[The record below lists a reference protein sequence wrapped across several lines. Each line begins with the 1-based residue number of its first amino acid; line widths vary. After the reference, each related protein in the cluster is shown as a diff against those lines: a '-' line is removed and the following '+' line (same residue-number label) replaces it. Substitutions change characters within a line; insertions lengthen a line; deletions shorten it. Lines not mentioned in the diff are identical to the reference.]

1 MKHKEKKNT
10 KKILLII
17 LLLLLL
23 LIPFSCTVFG
33 TRYENGNHSSG
44 NIKKEI
50 DSLDDY
56 DDEIEDDFMFVDEE
70 SLEEEIFNPD
80 VEELDFKDN
89 YRYSYTNYN
98 NNTNS
103 KNDYNS
109 NESNLNIKDLVASIS
124 YSTNSLTYKTVVATI
139 TSNKELE
146 EVKGWTLSEDKKT
159 LTKEYSSNTEEN
171 VTIKDKD

>member
-56 DDEIEDDFMFVDEE
+56 DDEI
-70 SLEEEIFNPD
+70 
-80 VEELDFKDN
+80 
-89 YRYSYTNYN
+89 
-98 NNTNS
+98 
-103 KNDYNS
+103 
-109 NESNLNIKDLVASIS
+109 
-124 YSTNSLTYKTVVATI
+124 
-139 TSNKELE
+139 
-146 EVKGWTLSEDKKT
+146 
-159 LTKEYSSNTEEN
+159 
-171 VTIKDKD
+171 